1 MTGSD
6 SKQKNKAGVIICG
19 AYGMGNAG
27 DEAILKAI
35 IREMREIDPAM
46 PVTVMTRDP
55 AKTAERFGVRALHT
69 LNIFGFMRAARRAA
83 LYVNGGGSLIQD
95 VTSRRSLWYYL
106 FTIRAAAKRGCSVM
120 MYGCGIGPV
129 LYEGDIRLTRRVLN
143 RYVNAITLREPD
155 SLEALRRFG
164 VETPEITLASDPAVT
179 LGTAPDAE
187 VDAVLSENGAD
198 PRGAYI
204 CFALRRWPGFSEKAP
219 AFSAAARY
227 SYEKYGLT
235 PLFLSIN
242 HRNDSDAAEK
252 VVEGLEGTPY
262 RSLPGPLPPELAI
275 GVMARM
281 EIVVSMRLHGLIF
294 AAGHGV
300 PLVGVSYD
308 PKVTAFLRCVESG
321 CAELAEVTPER
332 LCALID
338 AAAALRGQRQR
349 LMENARNLLCMENH
363 NIETARKLLGK
374 DVSRL

>member
-6 SKQKNKAGVIICG
+6 SKQNKKAGVIICG

-35 IREMREIDPAM
+35 IREMREIDPDM

-55 AKTAERFGVRALHT
+55 EKTAERFGVRAIHT
-69 LNIFGFMRAARRAA
+69 LNIFSFLRAARKAA

-106 FTIRAAAKRGCSVM
+106 YTIRAAAKRGCRVM

-129 LYEGDIRLTRRVLN
+129 LHEGDIRLTRRILN
-143 RYVNAITLREPD
+143 RYVDAITLREPD
-155 SLEALRRFG
+155 SLAELRRFG
-164 VETPEITLASDPAVT
+164 VTIPEIILSSDPAIT
-179 LGTAPDAE
+179 LGAAPDGE
-187 VDAVLSENGAD
+187 VNTVLAENGAD
-198 PRGAYI
+198 PNGNYI
-204 CFALRRWPGFSEKAP
+204 CFALRRWPGFNEKAP

-227 SYEKYGLT
+227 AYEKYGLV

-242 HRNDSDAAEK
+242 HHNDSDAAGK
-252 VVEGLEGTPY
+252 VAGGLGDTPY

-294 AAGHGV
+294 AAGQGV

-321 CAELAEVTPER
+321 CAELSEVTPDI
-332 LCALID
+332 LCTLID
-338 AAAALRGQRQR
+338 NAAALRGNRLRLRENTQR
-349 LMENARNLLCMENH
+349 LLSMESR
-363 NIETARKLLGK
+363 NIETAKKLL
-374 DVSRL
+374 

>member
-1 MTGSD
+1 MTGSG
-6 SKQKNKAGVIICG
+6 SKQNKKAGVLICG

-35 IREMREIDPAM
+35 IREMREIDPDM

-55 AKTAERFGVRALHT
+55 EKAAERFGVRAIHT

-83 LYVNGGGSLIQD
+83 LYVNGGGSLVQD

-106 FTIRAAAKRGCSVM
+106 YTIRAAGKRGCRVM

-143 RYVNAITLREPD
+143 RYVDAVTLREPD

-164 VETPEITLASDPAVT
+164 VTAPEIILSSDPAIT
-179 LGTAPDAE
+179 LCAAPAGD

-198 PRGAYI
+198 PHGKYI
-204 CFALRRWPGFSEKAP
+204 CFALRRWPGFNEKAA

-227 SYEKYGLT
+227 AYLKYGLT

-242 HRNDSDAAEK
+242 HHNDSDAAGK
-252 VVEGLEGTPY
+252 VIEGLGDTPY
-262 RSLPGPLPPELAI
+262 RALPGPLPPELAI
-275 GVMARM
+275 GVMAKM

-294 AAGHGV
+294 AAGQGV

-321 CAELAEVTPER
+321 CTELSEVTPEI
-332 LCALID
+332 LCTLID
-338 AAAALRGQRQR
+338 DAAALREDRRGLLEKAQR
-349 LMENARNLLCMENH
+349 LRDMERH
-363 NIETARKLLGK
+363 NIETAGKLLGK
-374 DVSRL
+374 DVSLL